1 MKFTYNWLREYVAV
15 DLGPEEIAARLTLL
29 GLEVDAVEPLHAE
42 LAPVK
47 VARVAA
53 VHPHPNADR
62 LTLCDV
68 EEGETEL
75 RRVVCGAPNVRAG
88 MFSALVTPGMVL
100 PGGLKIKASK
110 IRGER
115 SEGMLCSE
123 EELGLAAE
131 GDGSRGIMDLDPEL
145 FPGLKPGIP
154 FREALGLADTLIEV
168 DLTPNRPDCTGV
180 IGIAREVAGF
190 TGLPLKRPVD
200 QAPGLPTP
208 EQAGDDVPF
217 TVSVEAADCHRYAAR
232 LLRNVR
238 IAPSPPWMRQR
249 LQAVGLRP
257 INNVVDVTNLVMLEY
272 GQPMHAFDF
281 DRLSGGQIRV
291 RRAAEQE
298 KITTLDGVERE
309 LTPAMLV
316 IADAD
321 RAVAVAGVMGGASS
335 EVGPESVNILLESAC
350 FEAKS
355 VRATAAALKLNTDSS
370 YRFERGVDPQLAPLA
385 MERAVRLIQELA
397 GAQVMPGGIDYR
409 AGVQPPPELTLRLP
423 RVNDLLGTTLDLD
436 SVEKVLAGI
445 EIRGER
451 VDASTLRI
459 IPPSFRV
466 DLEREVD
473 LIEEVARLIGYDQI
487 PAAMPKVA
495 MELPPA
501 DPAAERRRRLRAL
514 MLAAGCCEAINYS
527 FVNPAHADTLRLDP
541 EDQRRRALPLL
552 NPLSEELGVM
562 RTSLLPGLLENARH
576 NINHQSPDLRLF
588 ELGKVFYVDAGQELP
603 REEEQLAAVFS
614 GRRYPQAPLLW
625 NGEEPVDIHDVKG
638 VLEELLAGLSL
649 SGLQLV
655 PAAAVPPYAVAGFQL
670 SLNREATGEPLG
682 EAGKIQPAVLKAFGI
697 KQEVFYLDLNLT
709 GLSHCRPA
717 AVGFKPL
724 PRFPA
729 VKWDLALLVPEEV
742 EAGEMLAAIRQTG
755 GKLLEQVEIFDVYR
769 GKHIE
774 PGRKSVAFAIQYR
787 DAEQTL
793 NDKKVGVV
801 HGKIIKML
809 EQRFHGQLRE
819 A

>member
-15 DLGPEEIAARLTLL
+15 ELGPEEIAARLTLL
-29 GLEVDAVEPLHAE
+29 GLEVDAVEPLYAE
-42 LAPVK
+42 LAPVR

-68 EEGETEL
+68 EDGEAQM

-88 MFSALVTPGMVL
+88 MYSALVTPGAVL

-115 SEGMLCSE
+115 SEGMLCSAQ
-123 EELGLAAE
+123 ELGLAADAE
-131 GDGSRGIMDLDPEL
+131 AATGIMDLDPAAIPSLE
-145 FPGLKPGIP
+145 PGLPL
-154 FREALGLADTLIEV
+154 RTALGLADTLFEV

-180 IGIAREVAGF
+180 IGLAREVAGF
-190 TGLPLKRPVD
+190 TGLPLRRPVE
-200 QAPGLPTP
+200 QAPLLPTP
-208 EQAGDDVPF
+208 EQAGSDLPF
-217 TVSVEAADCHRYAAR
+217 TVAVEAAECHRYAAR
-232 LLRNVR
+232 LLRNLR
-238 IAPSPPWMRQR
+238 IAPSPPWLQQR

-257 INNVVDVTNLVMLEY
+257 INNIVDVTNLVMLEY

-281 DRLSGGQIRV
+281 DRLAGGRIRV
-291 RRAAEQE
+291 RRAAQQE
-298 KITTLDGVERE
+298 KITTLDGVARE

-316 IADAD
+316 IADSD
-321 RAVAVAGVMGGASS
+321 QPVAVAGIMGGASS
-335 EVGPESVNILLESAC
+335 EVGPDSVNILLESAC

-355 VRATAAALKLNTDSS
+355 VRTTAAALKLATDSS
-370 YRFERGVDPQLAPLA
+370 YRFERGVDPQVAPLA
-385 MERAVRLIQELA
+385 LERAVALILELA
-397 GAQVMPGGIDYR
+397 GGEAVPGGIDYR
-409 AGVQPPPELTLRLP
+409 AGVQPSSELILRLR
-423 RVNDLLGTTLDLD
+423 RVNDLLGTALDID
-436 SVEKVLAGI
+436 TVEKVLAGI
-445 EIRGER
+445 EITGER
-451 VDASTLRI
+451 ADDQTLRI
-459 IPPSFRV
+459 TPPSFRV

-473 LIEEVARLIGYDQI
+473 LIEEVARLVGYDRI

-495 MELPPA
+495 MELPA
-501 DPAAERRRRLRAL
+501 VDPVAERRRRLRSL
-514 MLAAGCCEAINYS
+514 MQAAGCHEAINYS
-527 FVNPAHADTLRLDP
+527 FVNPAHADTLQLPADDP
-541 EDQRRRALPLL
+541 RRQALPLL
-552 NPLSEELGVM
+552 NPLSEEQAVM
-562 RTSLLPGLLENARH
+562 RTSLLPGLLDNARH

-588 ELGKVFYVDAGQELP
+588 ELGKVFFVEERQDLP
-603 REEEQLAAVFS
+603 REEEHLAAVFS
-614 GRRYPQAPLLW
+614 GRRSPRAPMLW
-625 NGEEPVDIHDVKG
+625 TGEEPVDIYDVKG
-638 VLEELLAGLSL
+638 VMEELLTGLAL
-649 SGLQLV
+649 ADLQLV
-655 PAAAVPPYAVAGFQL
+655 PAATTPSYAMASFQL
-670 SLNREATGEPLG
+670 IITDGPEGELLG

-697 KQEVFYLDLNLT
+697 KQEVFYLELNLT
-709 GLSHCRPA
+709 ELSRCRSTSAGFA
-717 AVGFKPL
+717 AL

-729 VKWDLALLVPEEV
+729 VKWDLAMLVPEEV
-742 EAGEMLAAIRQTG
+742 EAGEMLAAIRKTG

-774 PGRKSVAFAIQYR
+774 PGRKSVAFAIHYR